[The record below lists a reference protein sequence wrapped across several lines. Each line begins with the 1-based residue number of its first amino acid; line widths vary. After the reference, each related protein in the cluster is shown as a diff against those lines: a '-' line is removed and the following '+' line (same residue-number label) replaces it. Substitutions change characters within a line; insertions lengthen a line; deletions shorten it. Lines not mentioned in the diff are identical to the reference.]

1 MKKAWMWCLAG
12 LLVLGNAGWLQAQS
26 KGTEKA
32 IADLE
37 QEWLKGQ
44 KTNNADLIAPLI
56 ADNFWDTSSAGKL
69 SSKTEM
75 LAQSKGTKFESVDY
89 EDLKVTVSGNAAIA
103 TGVFKAKGKDPSG
116 ESFDHVERFTDTWV
130 KMGGGKWK
138 CVASHQSS
146 IKK

>member
-1 MKKAWMWCLAG
+1 
-12 LLVLGNAGWLQAQS
+12 
-26 KGTEKA
+26 
-32 IADLE
+32 
-37 QEWLKGQ
+37 
-44 KTNNADLIAPLI
+44 
-56 ADNFWDTSSAGKL
+56 
-69 SSKTEM
+69 
-75 LAQSKGTKFESVDY
+75 VDY

-116 ESFDHVERFTDTWV
+116 ESFDHIERFTDTWV